1 MMSLNNNQRT
11 DLQLFPDHRHQAALL
26 EGLQLQLLHHHQ
38 EGPHFDLEEHQLLL
52 HSWSETANNKYK

>member
-1 MMSLNNNQRT
+1 M
-11 DLQLFPDHRHQAALL
+11 FPDHRHQVTLL
-26 EGLQLQLLHHHQ
+26 EGLQLQLLQHHQ